1 MSCIVI
7 TLFGFWLTDWFH
19 HTEWY
24 DRQEVKVHN
33 GSTETSTQLQ
43 VQGKCSCTVSVTSL
57 CYNCIWYKGAKAF
70 AIWQLMQGFIK
81 NVFSFVYWKFCFDF
95 ILLEGGGV
103 CFVFGFFGGGRGEVE
118 GSWLN
123 VINIKTSYIL
133 SVLTPTALRH
143 TGR

>member
-19 HTEWY
+19 HSEWY
-24 DRQEVKVHN
+24 DRQEVQVHN

-57 CYNCIWYKGAKAF
+57 CYNYIWYKGAKAF
-70 AIWQLMQGFIK
+70 AIWQLMQGLI
-81 NVFSFVYWKFCFDF
+81 VFSFVYWKFCFDF
-95 ILLEGGGV
+95 ILLEGGGCLF
-103 CFVFGFFGGGRGEVE
+103 CFCFFVGGRGEVE

>member
-19 HTEWY
+19 HSEWY
-24 DRQEVKVHN
+24 DRQEVQVHN

-70 AIWQLMQGFIK
+70 AIWQLMQGLI
-81 NVFSFVYWKFCFDF
+81 VFSFVYWKFCFDF
-95 ILLEGGGV
+95 ILLEGGGCLF
-103 CFVFGFFGGGRGEVE
+103 CFCFFVGGRGEVE